1 MLNRTPESFK
11 TDLAPERPDE
21 GLSLLTKSGRFRL
34 LVLHARRRF
43 DGLLALAKAALQ
55 RAARWQHS
63 SPFLIRVTRNDR
75 TPDDLT
81 TAVEPQRPDEGP
93 LALAVIRLRRFG
105 ELMSERWQL
114 FARAASLSLRRL
126 DETLESLKIELEKKQ
141 REDGASLAKT
151 GRRRFAVLLLQ
162 GWHFFVRVAFSSL
175 SRRIIF
181 LNVTGLLA
189 LVIGI
194 LYLSQFRAG
203 LIDARIQSLL
213 VQGEIIAGAVAAS
226 ATVET
231 DTITIDP
238 ERLLDLQAGQSYGPS
253 EEALSGLEFP
263 INPERVAP
271 VLRRLVSPT
280 NTRARIYDRAG
291 VLILDSRNLYDV
303 VRFDLPPP
311 RQKPGVLERGYVT
324 IRTWVSR
331 GTLPLYREF
340 EPQSGK
346 GYGEVANALQG
357 FKSSM
362 VRINERGEVIV
373 SVAVPVQRFRAV
385 RGALMLSTQGADID
399 TMVGAER
406 VAIFKIFLIAA
417 GVMVV
422 LSFLLAG
429 TIAGPVRRL
438 AESAQLVRRRIRS
451 RVEIPDLSHRRDEIG
466 HLSGSLRDMTA
477 ALYNRIEAIES
488 FAADV
493 AHELKNPLTS
503 LRSAVETLPLARSD
517 ESRNRLLSVIQHDV
531 KRLDRLISDISDASR
546 LDAEMQRHEAQPVN
560 IAKLLSTVVSVAKER
575 HDDGVTVMLT
585 FEGVGPAGFL
595 VLGNDSRLG
604 QVVDNLIDNARSFS
618 PPGGSVRVTC
628 RRLKSQ
634 IEIII
639 DDDGPGV
646 PDEAMEKIFERFYTH
661 RPHQPFGQNSGL
673 GLSISKHIIEAHGGR
688 VCAENRVRA
697 GAEGAPVLGARFTVR
712 LPAM

>member
-1 MLNRTPESFK
+1 MLNRTPESFR
-11 TDLAPERPDE
+11 TDVEPGRPDDSE
-21 GLSLLTKSGRFRL
+21 PP
-34 LVLHARRRF
+34 
-43 DGLLALAKAALQ
+43 LAK
-55 RAARWQHS
+55 
-63 SPFLIRVTRNDR
+63 
-75 TPDDLT
+75 
-81 TAVEPQRPDEGP
+81 
-93 LALAVIRLRRFG
+93 
-105 ELMSERWQL
+105 
-114 FARAASLSLRRL
+114 
-126 DETLESLKIELEKKQ
+126 
-141 REDGASLAKT
+141 
-151 GRRRFAVLLLQ
+151 GRRRFVDLLHQ
-162 GWHFFVRVAFSSL
+162 GWHLFVRITFSSL
-175 SRRIIF
+175 TRRIVF

-213 VQGEIIAGAVAAS
+213 VQGEIIAGAIAAS
-226 ATVET
+226 ATAEPN
-231 DTITIDP
+231 TITIDP
-238 ERLLDLQAGQSYGPS
+238 QRLLDLQAGESYGPS

-263 INPERVAP
+263 VNPERVAP
-271 VLRRLVSPT
+271 VLGRLVSPT
-280 NTRARIYDRAG
+280 NTRARIYDRDG

-303 VRFDLPPP
+303 LRFDLPPP
-311 RQKPGVLERGYVT
+311 TKKPGFLERAYVAV
-324 IRTWVSR
+324 RTWFSR
-331 GTLPLYREF
+331 GTLPLYRELA
-340 EPQSGK
+340 PQNGK
-346 GYGEVANALQG
+346 GYSEVGNALQG

-399 TMVGAER
+399 NMVGAER
-406 VAIFKIFLIAA
+406 LAIFKVFLIAA
-417 GVMVV
+417 GVMWV

-466 HLSGSLRDMTA
+466 HLSGSLRDMTD
-477 ALYNRIEAIES
+477 ALYSRIEAIER

-517 ESRNRLLSVIQHDV
+517 DSRGRLLAVIQHDV

-546 LDAEMQRHEAQPVN
+546 LDAEMQRHEAHPVN
-560 IAKLLSTVVSVAKER
+560 LVQLLTTVVGVANER
-575 HDDGVTVMLT
+575 HDDGVTVELS
-585 FEGVGPAGFL
+585 FEGGRPAAFT

-604 QVVDNLIDNARSFS
+604 QVINNLIDNARSFS
-618 PPGGSVRVTC
+618 PPGASVRVTC
-628 RRLKSQ
+628 RRMRTDVV
-634 IEIII
+634 IMV

-646 PDEAMEKIFERFYTH
+646 PEEATEKIFERFYTH
-661 RPHQPFGQNSGL
+661 RPHQAFGQNSGL
-673 GLSISKHIIEAHGGR
+673 GLSISKQIIEAHGGR
-688 VCAENRVRA
+688 VWVENRCH
-697 GAEGAPVLGARFTVR
+697 APPAADGTPVVLGARFIVR